1 MATFKSFSSLADIS
15 VRYNTYIHPFQTPLH
30 GTLYCATVNWP
41 STLPRTQFGRQN
53 PFPMLPH
60 SAHIWVALLHCHAY
74 PPRPPTFS
82 ALLRPQKR
90 KQEKHELKIVRWV
103 NVAEWVSVFEWL
115 HMCVSDCVR
124 ACPRVFVCVCVV
136 YLVDTFA
143 NRN

>member
-82 ALLRPQKR
+82 ALLRPQKKEAR
-90 KQEKHELKIVRWV
+90 KTWTENCPMGECGKVSECVWV
-103 NVAEWVSVFEWL
+103 TTYVCEWL
-115 HMCVSDCVR
+115 CACVS
-124 ACPRVFVCVCVV
+124 ACVCVCVCV
-136 YLVDTFA
+136 CRVSCRYFC
-143 NRN
+143 